1 MFPLVLWIQL
11 ITGKLG
17 PHLPDTFVVV
27 GVRFP
32 ERGGGGTPAGPA
44 SSHIAPLPRH
54 TAEPAS
60 TVQLLYT
67 VRNFF
72 FFLRIC
78 IYLSVLGLSCGARA
92 QLIRGACMIS
102 VSQPGSEP
110 KSPALEGRFLTTGP
124 PGKSQKFLNRG
135 A

>member
-1 MFPLVLWIQL
+1 MFPLVPRIQL

-27 GVRFP
+27 GVPFP
-32 ERGGGGTPAGPA
+32 VGGPPAGPA

-60 TVQLLYT
+60 AVQLLYT

-72 FFLRIC
+72 LFKN
-78 IYLSVLGLSCGARA
+78 IYLFECV
-92 QLIRGACMIS
+92 
-102 VSQPGSEP
+102 GS
-110 KSPALEGRFLTTGP
+110 
-124 PGKSQKFLNRG
+124 
-135 A
+135 